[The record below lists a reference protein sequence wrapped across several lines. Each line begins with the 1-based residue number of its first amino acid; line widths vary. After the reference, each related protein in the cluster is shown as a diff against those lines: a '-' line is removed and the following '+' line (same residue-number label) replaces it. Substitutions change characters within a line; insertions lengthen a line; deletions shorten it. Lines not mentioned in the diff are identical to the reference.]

1 MSDLHTPPPSVAPPP
16 PPFAPAPAGGW
27 RDHLASITGA
37 LDMSLARLLG
47 GAALLAVVAVIGW
60 RLLAPPPA
68 PAEMQ
73 LPTADRAALTGDAA
87 PPPAAA
93 HPAGAP
99 GGDQPEGGE
108 VVVHVV
114 GAVARPGVQH
124 LPSGS
129 RIEDAVD
136 AAGGTK
142 PDADLSRLNL
152 AAVLDDGEQIYVV
165 RVGEQP
171 PVAVVG
177 TPAPGAGGPGAPPG
191 PPVDLNRA
199 SEAELD
205 TLPGVGPATA
215 AAIVATRQERGGF
228 RSVDDLL
235 DVRGIG
241 EAKLAQL
248 RDRVT
253 V

>member
-1 MSDLHTPPPSVAPPP
+1 M
-16 PPFAPAPAGGW
+16 
-27 RDHLASITGA
+27 
-37 LDMSLARLLG
+37 
-47 GAALLAVVAVIGW
+47 
-60 RLLAPPPA
+60 
-68 PAEMQ
+68 
-73 LPTADRAALTGDAA
+73 ADRAALTGDAGA
-87 PPPAAA
+87 PPTAATRPASV
-93 HPAGAP
+93 AGEP
-99 GGDQPEGGE
+99 PESGE

-124 LPSGS
+124 LPAGS

-136 AAGGTK
+136 AAGGAK

-171 PVAVVG
+171 PAAVVG
-177 TPAPGAGGPGAPPG
+177 ASPPVAGAAPG
-191 PPVDLNRA
+191 PPIDLNRA

-241 EAKLAQL
+241 EAKLAEL
-248 RDRVT
+248 RDRVK